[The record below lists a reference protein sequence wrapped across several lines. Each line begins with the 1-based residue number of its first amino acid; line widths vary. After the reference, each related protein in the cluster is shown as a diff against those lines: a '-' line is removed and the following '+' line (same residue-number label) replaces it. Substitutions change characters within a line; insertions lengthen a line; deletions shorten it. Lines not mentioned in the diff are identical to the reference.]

1 MTRFWFKQF
10 LMFFFSLSQKIISTL
25 SLKNCKNLK
34 TSLFKCLEHSFL
46 ISRSIQNLFL
56 KSFLWPTLNLD
67 GLEGFV
73 SHSQKTVSF
82 SSLKNL
88 QKSEKFPFQMLKT
101 FFSELK
107 VASKPFSKKLLMTK
121 FWFKHFLM
129 SCLTFPE
136 SGINFVTRKLQKTEI
151 FFQIL
156 RTFVFDLK
164 VASEPFSNKLLMTL
178 NSNDFEGSVLLSQK
192 TFSTSSHKN
201 LQKTEKYSFQTLRT
215 FVFELKVASKPF
227 SKKTNSFPENDFNF
241 VNQKFAKNRKLL
253 RKWFWS
259 FLELK
264 NKYCGRLKIAFFYH
278 FWESEA
284 RCSKLFKFKVGHR
297 MHSRKWLWSY
307 LELKTDCSECLKKTL
322 LSYCEV
328 LGDEVETT
336 SWKSDAKRQ
345 KLFKLKFGYKKLLRK
360 WFWSYSELKNE
371 CSERLKRAFFVVFF
385 QIIEWQSWNH
395 SLGKWA
401 KVRETV

>member
-1 MTRFWFKQF
+1 MVSISSLENCKK
-10 LMFFFSLSQKIISTL
+10 LKFFFKYS
-25 SLKNCKNLK
+25 
-34 TSLFKCLEHSFL
+34 EHSFL
-46 ISRSIQNLFL
+46 ISRSLQNHFL
-56 KSFLWPTLNLD
+56 ISFLW
-67 GLEGFV
+67 
-73 SHSQKTVSF
+73 Q
-82 SSLKNL
+82 
-88 QKSEKFPFQMLKT
+88 
-101 FFSELK
+101 
-107 VASKPFSKKLLMTK
+107 
-121 FWFKHFLM
+121 
-129 SCLTFPE
+129 
-136 SGINFVTRKLQKTEI
+136 
-151 FFQIL
+151 
-156 RTFVFDLK
+156 
-164 VASEPFSNKLLMTL
+164 TL

-297 MHSRKWLWSY
+297 MHFRKWLWSY
-307 LELKTDCSECLKKTL
+307 LELKTDCSECLKRGFFSFLQILSDEVETIFRETEARNQKLLKSKFGHRKLIRKLFCSSLELKNECSEPLKKTL
-322 LSYCEV
+322 LSFCEV

-336 SWKSDAKRQ
+336 SWKSDANRQ

-360 WFWSYSELKNE
+360 WFWS
-371 CSERLKRAFFVVFF
+371 
-385 QIIEWQSWNH
+385 
-395 SLGKWA
+395 
-401 KVRETV
+401 